1 MFQAARKHHLN
12 LLFPLFRANTSA
24 SYPVSRF
31 ISRPITVLSKGF
43 AKGFFCIKKETVDK
57 IQQFFFDKWAIEERR
72 YHQLLSI
79 LLPGLK
85 NGNLASV
92 EQYLGAKRIEA
103 YAAVPYVAGRWEL
116 DDASL
121 PQGAVVVL
129 TCEGVLYSWETYR
142 LERYISA
149 AMANDRISGVVL
161 FVNGPGGM
169 ITRVDV
175 LEKLIRQSPKPIVA
189 YITGVCASAH
199 FWFVSACARRF
210 VSSPMDEIGS
220 CGVVYTFQSFKE
232 YYAQMGIEIEDIYPD
247 SADLKNRAYRDKEEK
262 QDDTLIKENL
272 SFYHHLF
279 AQAIARNLGVKYD
292 AQDPLFRGQ
301 TFFADTALAK
311 GYVDAYGSL
320 EDAILW
326 VSAQKTVKRA
336 NKMI

>member
-1 MFQAARKHHLN
+1 M
-12 LLFPLFRANTSA
+12 
-24 SYPVSRF
+24 
-31 ISRPITVLSKGF
+31 
-43 AKGFFCIKKETVDK
+43 DK

>member
-1 MFQAARKHHLN
+1 M
-12 LLFPLFRANTSA
+12 
-24 SYPVSRF
+24 
-31 ISRPITVLSKGF
+31 
-43 AKGFFCIKKETVDK
+43 DK

-103 YAAVPYVAGRWEL
+103 YAAVPYVADRWEL

-199 FWFVSACARRF
+199 FWLVSACARRF

-220 CGVVYTFQSFKE
+220 AGVPV
-232 YYAQMGIEIEDIYPD
+232 
-247 SADLKNRAYRDKEEK
+247 
-262 QDDTLIKENL
+262 
-272 SFYHHLF
+272 
-279 AQAIARNLGVKYD
+279 
-292 AQDPLFRGQ
+292 
-301 TFFADTALAK
+301 
-311 GYVDAYGSL
+311 
-320 EDAILW
+320 
-326 VSAQKTVKRA
+326 
-336 NKMI
+336 

>member
-1 MFQAARKHHLN
+1 MKRESVLFQAARKHHLN

-129 TCEGVLYSWETYR
+129 TCEGV
-142 LERYISA
+142 
-149 AMANDRISGVVL
+149 RIAGR
-161 FVNGPGGM
+161 P
-169 ITRVDV
+169 
-175 LEKLIRQSPKPIVA
+175 
-189 YITGVCASAH
+189 TG
-199 FWFVSACARRF
+199 WR
-210 VSSPMDEIGS
+210 
-220 CGVVYTFQSFKE
+220 
-232 YYAQMGIEIEDIYPD
+232 DIFPP
-247 SADLKNRAYRDKEEK
+247 RWPTTAYRV
-262 QDDTLIKENL
+262 
-272 SFYHHLF
+272 SFCL
-279 AQAIARNLGVKYD
+279 
-292 AQDPLFRGQ
+292 
-301 TFFADTALAK
+301 
-311 GYVDAYGSL
+311 
-320 EDAILW
+320 
-326 VSAQKTVKRA
+326 
-336 NKMI
+336 

>member
-1 MFQAARKHHLN
+1 M
-12 LLFPLFRANTSA
+12 
-24 SYPVSRF
+24 
-31 ISRPITVLSKGF
+31 
-43 AKGFFCIKKETVDK
+43 DK

-161 FVNGPGGM
+161 FVNEPGGT
-169 ITRVDV
+169 ITRVDDM
-175 LEKLIRQSPKPIVA
+175 ETLIRQSPKPIVA
-189 YITGVCASAH
+189 YITGVC
-199 FWFVSACARRF
+199 
-210 VSSPMDEIGS
+210 
-220 CGVVYTFQSFKE
+220 
-232 YYAQMGIEIEDIYPD
+232 D
-247 SADLKNRAYRDKEEK
+247 SATFTFISHDASRLG
-262 QDDTLIKENL
+262 TTPM
-272 SFYHHLF
+272 
-279 AQAIARNLGVKYD
+279 AQLGH
-292 AQDPLFRGQ
+292 
-301 TFFADTALAK
+301 
-311 GYVDAYGSL
+311 
-320 EDAILW
+320 
-326 VSAQKTVKRA
+326 
-336 NKMI
+336 

>member
-1 MFQAARKHHLN
+1 M
-12 LLFPLFRANTSA
+12 
-24 SYPVSRF
+24 
-31 ISRPITVLSKGF
+31 
-43 AKGFFCIKKETVDK
+43 DK

-103 YAAVPYVAGRWEL
+103 YAAVPYVADRWEL

-161 FVNGPGGM
+161 FVNRPGGM

-175 LEKLIRQSPKPIVA
+175 GKAYTAVPQTHSGLYHGRMRFGAFLVRFRMRTQIRLL
-189 YITGVCASAH
+189 AH
-199 FWFVSACARRF
+199 
-210 VSSPMDEIGS
+210 G
-220 CGVVYTFQSFKE
+220 
-232 YYAQMGIEIEDIYPD
+232 
-247 SADLKNRAYRDKEEK
+247 
-262 QDDTLIKENL
+262 
-272 SFYHHLF
+272 
-279 AQAIARNLGVKYD
+279 
-292 AQDPLFRGQ
+292 
-301 TFFADTALAK
+301 
-311 GYVDAYGSL
+311 
-320 EDAILW
+320 
-326 VSAQKTVKRA
+326 
-336 NKMI
+336 

>member
-1 MFQAARKHHLN
+1 M
-12 LLFPLFRANTSA
+12 P
-24 SYPVSRF
+24 
-31 ISRPITVLSKGF
+31 
-43 AKGFFCIKKETVDK
+43 
-57 IQQFFFDKWAIEERR
+57 
-72 YHQLLSI
+72 
-79 LLPGLK
+79 
-85 NGNLASV
+85 
-92 EQYLGAKRIEA
+92 
-103 YAAVPYVAGRWEL
+103 AVPYVAGRWEL

-175 LEKLIRQSPKPIVA
+175 LAKA
-189 YITGVCASAH
+189 YTAVPQTHSGLYHGVCASAH

-247 SADLKNRAYRDKEEK
+247 SADLKNRAYRDKERK
-262 QDDTLIKENL
+262 
-272 SFYHHLF
+272 
-279 AQAIARNLGVKYD
+279 AG
-292 AQDPLFRGQ
+292 
-301 TFFADTALAK
+301 
-311 GYVDAYGSL
+311 
-320 EDAILW
+320 
-326 VSAQKTVKRA
+326 
-336 NKMI
+336 